1 MKHHRRLALA
11 QGIYFLGTGVW
22 PLVHM
27 PSFEAVTGPK
37 VDKWLVRT
45 VGVLVGVIGG
55 VLISAAA
62 RDRVTDE
69 VAALAIGSAAGL
81 GIVETIY
88 AAKGRIDRVYLTD
101 ALVEGEIA
109 AAWAIAGA
117 PPQHARRTLAPP
129 L

>member
-1 MKHHRRLALA
+1 MTGRQQPIALKA
-11 QGIYFLGTGVW
+11 VDSWWTV
-22 PLVHM
+22 LVVD
-27 PSFEAVTGPK
+27 PAAIRIARGLSRFGAVTP
-37 VDKWLVRT
+37 T
-45 VGVLVGVIGG
+45 
-55 VLISAAA
+55 
-62 RDRVTDE
+62 RVTV
-69 VAALAIGSAAGL
+69 VAQLLAIGSAAGL